1 MEHHQNHSNQHHNM
15 THSDSHQNKEWHKHH
30 KPHKQ
35 KDHFNTALVVIFLAI
50 FISLIGFMSANNST
64 TGFVVNTNYNNA
76 DVATQTNVKIF
87 DNVESLETLSPGNYY
102 IDGQGYVYWMDDDST
117 PAVAKVNYIRDEQ
130 KNRRIYIDNQGNVG
144 YLI

>member
-1 MEHHQNHSNQHHNM
+1 MEHHQDHHEHKES
-15 THSDSHQNKEWHKHH
+15 HSDTHQNKEWHEHH
-30 KPHKQ
+30 KSHKQ
-35 KDHFNTALVVIFLAI
+35 KDHFNTALVVTFLAI

-64 TGFVVNTNYNNA
+64 TGFVVSTHYNNQDA
-76 DVATQTNVKIF
+76 ATQTNVKVLN
-87 DNVESLETLSPGNYY
+87 NVKSLETLSPGNYY

-130 KNRRIYIDNQGNVG
+130 KNRRIYIDNNGNVG